1 MKRNVKKIFGTD
13 GIRCIVNKEPMTAEM
28 CLKIAKTT
36 GYLLSFDRKGK
47 KRVVISKDTRL
58 SGYLFEPLLTAG
70 FISMG
75 MDVILVGPLPT
86 PALPMLIK
94 SLRADMGVMITASH
108 NTFEYNGLKFFDNN
122 GSKITKTLEKKIENI
137 VFNRSKYNKIINLSY
152 ESGKALRLED
162 AQGRY
167 SEYLKSTIGKKTTFK
182 KLKIVLDC
190 ANGATYHVAPNLF
203 WEIGCDVTTINNNP
217 DGKNI
222 NLNCGA
228 VNIDKLAKEVTSI
241 NADIGFAFDGDGDR
255 LIAVDEKGSEID
267 GDKLIALF
275 AKELLSLK
283 KLNKK
288 TVVTTVMSNL
298 GFEKYLKQKLGIKLI
313 RKNVGDINVI
323 SEMKKNKLDLGGEQ
337 SGHIILGQY
346 MNTGDG
352 ILAAL
357 KITEFLSNYNVNASK
372 LFDLYETYPQIKN
385 NIYIKKNISI
395 QKDKK
400 INALYLRYKKE
411 NKDLRFLIRKSGT
424 EPLLRVLIE
433 GKNKKLVNEISSK
446 IIKNLNEILN
456 V

>member
-1 MKRNVKKIFGTD
+1 MKKIFGTD
-13 GIRCIVNKEPMTAEM
+13 GVRCIVNQEPMTAET

-36 GYLLSFDRKGK
+36 GYLLSADKKGK

-108 NTFEYNGLKFFDNN
+108 NTYEYNGLKFFDKN
-122 GSKITKTLEKKIENI
+122 GSKIVKTLEKKIESI
-137 VFNRSKYNKIINLSY
+137 VFSSSEYNKIINLSY

-167 SEYLKSTIGKKTTFK
+167 SEYLKSTLERVSKFK
-182 KLKIVLDC
+182 SLKIVLDC
-190 ANGATYHVAPNLF
+190 ANGATYHVAPNIF
-203 WEIGCDVTTINNNP
+203 WEIGCEVITINNNP

-222 NLNCGA
+222 NHNCGA
-228 VNIDKLAKEVTSI
+228 INIDKLAKKVLSTK
-241 NADIGFAFDGDGDR
+241 ADIGFAFDGDGDR
-255 LIAVDEKGSEID
+255 LIAVDETGCEID

-275 AKELLSLK
+275 AKEFLKLK

-323 SEMKKNKLDLGGEQ
+323 TEMQKNNFNLGGEQ

-357 KITEFLSNYNVNASK
+357 KITEFLSSKNTKASK
-372 LFDLYETYPQIKN
+372 LFDLYEAYFQIKN
-385 NIYIKKNISI
+385 NIQIKKNISK
-395 QKDKK
+395 QVDNQ
-400 INALYLRYKKE
+400 INELYLGYKKE
-411 NKDLRFLIRKSGT
+411 YKELRFLIRKSGT
-424 EPLLRVLIE
+424 EPLLRILVE
-433 GKNKKLVNEISSK
+433 GRHKDFVSKISSK
-446 IIKNLNEILN
+446 LIKTLNKIVNEF
-456 V
+456 

>member
-1 MKRNVKKIFGTD
+1 MKKIFGTD
-13 GIRCIVNKEPMTAEM
+13 GIRCIVNQEPMTAET

-36 GYLLSFDRKGK
+36 GYLLSFNKKEK

-108 NTFEYNGLKFFDNN
+108 NTYEYNGLKFFDSN
-122 GSKITKTLEKKIENI
+122 GLKITRSLEIEIESIISNK
-137 VFNRSKYNKIINLSY
+137 SKYNKIINLSY
-152 ESGKALRLED
+152 QCGKAIRLED

-167 SEYLKSTIGKKTTFK
+167 SEYLKSTFKNKKKLK

-190 ANGATYHVAPNLF
+190 ANGATYHVAPNIF
-203 WEIGCDVTTINNNP
+203 WEIGCEVITINNIPN
-217 DGKNI
+217 GKNI
-222 NLNCGA
+222 NDNCGA
-228 VNIDKLAKEVTSI
+228 INIKELSKKI
-241 NADIGFAFDGDGDR
+241 NIEKADIGFAFDGDGDR
-255 LIAVDEKGSEID
+255 LIAVDEKGIEID

-275 AKELLSLK
+275 AKNLLKSK

-298 GFEKYLKQKLGIKLI
+298 GFEKYLKTKLGIKLI
-313 RKNVGDINVI
+313 RKDVGDINVI
-323 SEMKKNKLDLGGEQ
+323 SEMQKNKYSLGGEQ
-337 SGHIILGQY
+337 SGHIILGQLS
-346 MNTGDG
+346 TGDG

-357 KITEFLSNYNVNASK
+357 KVVELLSSIKLKASQ
-372 LFDLYETYPQIKN
+372 LFDLYLPYPQIKH
-385 NIYIKKNISI
+385 NIIIKKKISLQQESNISKI
-395 QKDKK
+395 SKK
-400 INALYLRYKKE
+400 YKKKYE
-411 NKDLRFLIRKSGT
+411 SYYFLIRKSGT
-424 EPLLRVLIE
+424 EPLIRVLVE
-433 GKNKKLVNEISSK
+433 GKNKKMVNFISTQLVKELQK
-446 IIKNLNEILN
+446 IVN